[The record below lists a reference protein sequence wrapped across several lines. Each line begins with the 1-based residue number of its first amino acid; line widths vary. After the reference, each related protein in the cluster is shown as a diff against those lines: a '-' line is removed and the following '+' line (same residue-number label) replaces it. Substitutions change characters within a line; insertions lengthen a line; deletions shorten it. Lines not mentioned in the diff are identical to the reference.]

1 MARPATTGRGGV
13 NAPAALVAA
22 DGRWLSRNG
31 GCVEVLAI
39 GNAARPAQAVRR
51 LATIA
56 ALLRRRG
63 VLGAA
68 VLTEAATGRTVAT
81 RRIWP

>member
-1 MARPATTGRGGV
+1 MAEPERRPV
-13 NAPAALVAA
+13 YVVSVC
-22 DGRWLSRNG
+22 DGG
-31 GCVEVLAI
+31 GCAEVLAI
-39 GNAARPAQAVRR
+39 DDAGTPARAVRR

-63 VLGAA
+63 VLGTL
-68 VLTEAATGRTVAT
+68 VMTEEGTDRPVAT